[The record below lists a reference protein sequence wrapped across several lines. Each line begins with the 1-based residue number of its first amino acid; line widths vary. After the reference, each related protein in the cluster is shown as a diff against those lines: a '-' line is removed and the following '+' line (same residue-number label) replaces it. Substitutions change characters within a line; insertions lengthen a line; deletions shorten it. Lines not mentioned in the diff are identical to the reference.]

1 MADFTSKVSY
11 VSKNIDAKDRIKLK
25 DTTNAM
31 KIDEM
36 VNDGTLRISVDY
48 YAVISIHNEKADP
61 KDYEQI
67 LIVDRDGQKFVTG
80 SPSFRRSLSDII
92 ADLDEAGITEYELD
106 CYKRPS
112 KNYSGKYYLTC
123 SLV

>member
-11 VSKNIDAKDRIKLK
+11 VSKDIDAKDRIKLK

-36 VNDGTLRISVDY
+36 VNDGTLRIAVDY

-92 ADLDEAGITEYELD
+92 DDLNDAGITEYELD

>member
-1 MADFTSKVSY
+1 MADFVSRVTY
-11 VSKNIDAKDRIKLK
+11 VSKDIDAKTKIRLK
-25 DTTNAM
+25 DTTNAL
-31 KIDEM
+31 KIDEA

-48 YAVISIHNEKADP
+48 YVILSIHNEKADP

-67 LIVDRDGQKFVTG
+67 LIVDTDGQKFVTG

-92 ADLDEAGITEYELD
+92 DDLTDAGITEYELD

>member
-1 MADFTSKVSY
+1 MADFVSRVTY
-11 VSKNIDAKDRIKLK
+11 VSKDIDAKTKIRLK
-25 DTTNAM
+25 DTTNAL
-31 KIDEM
+31 KIDEA

-48 YAVISIHNEKADP
+48 YAVLSIHNEKADP

-67 LIVDRDGQKFVTG
+67 LIVDTEGQKFVTG

-92 ADLDEAGITEYELD
+92 DDLSDAGITEYELD